1 MPPEALSVKDLLERM
16 RGATE
21 AEGEC
26 VSLADVLDALGSRT
40 YGPFLVVL
48 GLLIVSPIGDIP
60 GASALLAAVVALVA
74 AQLLLRRKRPWLPDW
89 MLRRSVRS
97 RLLERSLRWLEKP
110 AGFIDRHMRPRLRA
124 LTGRFGRYVI
134 AACCLCAALLL
145 IPLEFVPGASTI
157 VGTALTAFGLALMTH
172 DGLAALV
179 AFAFTLG
186 AGALLIAL

>member
-1 MPPEALSVKDLLERM
+1 MAPEPATIQDLLERM

-21 AEGEC
+21 GEGEC
-26 VSLADVLDALGSRT
+26 VSLEDVLDALGSRT

-74 AQLLLRRKRPWLPDW
+74 SQLLLHRKRPWLPGW

-97 RLLERSLRWLEKP
+97 RLLERSLRWLERP
-110 AGFIDRHMRPRLRA
+110 AGFIDRHMQPRLRA
-124 LTGRFGRYVI
+124 LTGRVGRYVI
-134 AACCLCAALLL
+134 AACCVCAALLL

-179 AFAFTLG
+179 AFAFTGG